1 VLSFLKRKP
10 EALAK
15 REEKGAGQVRKKQQN
30 IKVSEDCGIAFA
42 ALAEVQGVTKAAL
55 FEDMVAER
63 PEALQRQ
70 GVKLGI
76 E

>member
-15 REEKGAGQVRKKQQN
+15 DEEKRAGPMRKNWQN

-42 ALAEVQGVTKAAL
+42 ALAEAQGLSKAAL

-63 PEALQRQ
+63 LERLERQ
-70 GVKLGI
+70 GLKLGSG
-76 E
+76 